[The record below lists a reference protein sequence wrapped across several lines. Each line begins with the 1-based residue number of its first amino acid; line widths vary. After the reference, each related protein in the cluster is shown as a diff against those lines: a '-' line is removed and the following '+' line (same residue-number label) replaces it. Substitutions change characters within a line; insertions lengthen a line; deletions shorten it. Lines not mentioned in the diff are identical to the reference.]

1 MSSKVLS
8 ISAAL
13 LLSTGI
19 ASAEVPKVSADIA
32 PVHSLVSKV
41 MNGLGK
47 PHLIIPAEASP
58 HEYQLRPSDA
68 EAIQESKLIFWIGE
82 DLTPWLTKS
91 LSTLPKDAAI
101 TTLLDADGIE
111 LLDFREGALFEAHD
125 HSDHSD
131 HDDHDDHDKHKK
143 KDDHDDH
150 DDHDH
155 DKHKKKDDHD
165 DHDDHNHGKH
175 KKKDD
180 HDDHGSHK
188 AGGHAFEWAG
198 MFELSAGS
206 YKWSF
211 AKVNGEYADPAM
223 KMVILES
230 KSIESSEETAEKLLE
245 SNNSQNKSHDD
256 LLVVS
261 DKAYTLNFDEGRDVT
276 TFIVEIEKDGNYTFF
291 TEHMP
296 FEFEADEH
304 FFKDIAGIDVEPVSQ
319 EPESGHHDHH
329 EDHAGHEG
337 HGHGEHD
344 PHAWLSPGVAK
355 VWLNVIAAK
364 LSEKDPSNASTYFSN
379 ASSAAKDLD
388 ALSDEINNILDPVRD
403 EKFVVFHDA
412 YQYFE
417 KHFNISASGAI
428 SLGDAS
434 DPSPARVKEIKDR
447 VEKEDIHCVLAEPQ
461 YKVGLVKAVIE
472 GTHANMAV
480 IDPLG
485 VGLEV
490 GPTLYDKLIRNLATN
505 LSNCF

>member
-8 ISAAL
+8 IASAL
-13 LLSTGI
+13 VLSAGL

-47 PHLIIPAEASP
+47 PYLIIPAEASP
-58 HEYQLRPSDA
+58 HEYQLKPSDA
-68 EAIQESKLIFWIGE
+68 KAIQESKLIFWIGE
-82 DLTPWLTKS
+82 DLTPWLEKS
-91 LSTLPKDAAI
+91 LETLPKDASI
-101 TTLLDADGIE
+101 TTLLEVDGIE

-125 HSDHSD
+125 HSDHED
-131 HDDHDDHDKHKK
+131 HDDHDDHDHGKKKK

-155 DKHKKKDDHD
+155 GKKKKKDDHD
-165 DHDDHNHGKH
+165 D
-175 KKKDD
+175 
-180 HDDHGSHK
+180 
-188 AGGHAFEWAG
+188 
-198 MFELSAGS
+198 
-206 YKWSF
+206 
-211 AKVNGEYADPAM
+211 
-223 KMVILES
+223 
-230 KSIESSEETAEKLLE
+230 
-245 SNNSQNKSHDD
+245 
-256 LLVVS
+256 
-261 DKAYTLNFDEGRDVT
+261 
-276 TFIVEIEKDGNYTFF
+276 
-291 TEHMP
+291 
-296 FEFEADEH
+296 
-304 FFKDIAGIDVEPVSQ
+304 
-319 EPESGHHDHH
+319 
-329 EDHAGHEG
+329 HEG

-344 PHAWLSPGVAK
+344 PHAWLSPGIAK

-379 ASSAAKDLD
+379 ASSSAKDLD
-388 ALSDEINNILDPVRD
+388 ALSDEINSILDPIRD

-447 VEKEDIHCVLAEPQ
+447 VENEDIHCVLAEPQ
-461 YKVGLVKAVIE
+461 YNVGLVKAVIE
-472 GTHANMAV
+472 ETHANMAV